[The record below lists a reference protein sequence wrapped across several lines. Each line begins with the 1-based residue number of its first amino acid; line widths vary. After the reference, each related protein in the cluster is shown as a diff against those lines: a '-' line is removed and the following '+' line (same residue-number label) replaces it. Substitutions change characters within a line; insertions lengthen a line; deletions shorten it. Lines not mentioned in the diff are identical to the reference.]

1 VRPPR
6 AVTDAGHAEALDTLL
21 AGRYPQYRDKPFD
34 RLLVLRIVDVIGW
47 SGAGWSGRG
56 AWEFKA

>member
-1 VRPPR
+1 
-6 AVTDAGHAEALDTLL
+6 L
-21 AGRYPQYRDKPFD
+21 AGRYPPYRDKPFD

-56 AWEFKA
+56 ASEF